1 MFRCDGGGDGG
12 HMSKPG
18 VKPIRVVTEI
28 RLIVSDHFVGVS
40 PDGRSCR
47 VRALDCLRFETAKAI
62 LLCPDHRSEA
72 PREPKIINPEN
83 PKRVEQTRI
92 RASATR

>member
-1 MFRCDGGGDGG
+1 MLRCDSGGG
-12 HMSKPG
+12 HFSKPG
-18 VKPIRVVTEI
+18 QKPIVVVTKV
-28 RLIVSDHFVGVS
+28 RLIVSNHFVDATPNGH
-40 PDGRSCR
+40 SCR
-47 VRALDCLRFETAKAI
+47 VRTLDRPGVETAKTI
-62 LLCPDHRSEA
+62 QLCPDHRSEA